1 MWNILFERTMR
12 MRLRLM
18 REIRV
23 DYTAKDGVREICN
36 SFSIA
41 CYRNELVLSIRIDNM
56 NIVIH
61 RLCSSHWFVCLLCL
75 VMKDG
80 GDEKV
85 DSRSG
90 SVGIFVIIKSAK
102 K

>member
-1 MWNILFERTMR
+1 MTLTRNVEYPVSTYYENAPPVNDRNKS
-12 MRLRLM
+12 RLH
-18 REIRV
+18 
-23 DYTAKDGVREICN
+23 AKDGVREICN

-41 CYRNELVLSIRIDNM
+41 CYRNELALSIRIDNM

-80 GDEKV
+80 GDE
-85 DSRSG
+85 RWT
-90 SVGIFVIIKSAK
+90 VGAEA
-102 K
+102 